1 MQGVLTIYRD
11 TRAYILELASNNFAL
26 LKFNHYLVFIKVD
39 KVFSFRALIALIIPD
54 FHIKAIF

>member
-11 TRAYILELASNNFAL
+11 THAYILDLASKNFAL
-26 LKFNHYLVFIKVD
+26 NRYLVFIKVD